1 MPDTL
6 RALRVL
12 SACSEVAETRV
23 FEGVRVFK
31 DARSADLIDFFTT
44 LEISLSQPVDGNDP
58 PTILVV
64 NHSPILQTFHLVV
77 CCLRMQAWT
86 NSFKQPLV

>member
-31 DARSADLIDFFTT
+31 DARSATGMRI
-44 LEISLSQPVDGNDP
+44 
-58 PTILVV
+58 
-64 NHSPILQTFHLVV
+64 
-77 CCLRMQAWT
+77 
-86 NSFKQPLV
+86 